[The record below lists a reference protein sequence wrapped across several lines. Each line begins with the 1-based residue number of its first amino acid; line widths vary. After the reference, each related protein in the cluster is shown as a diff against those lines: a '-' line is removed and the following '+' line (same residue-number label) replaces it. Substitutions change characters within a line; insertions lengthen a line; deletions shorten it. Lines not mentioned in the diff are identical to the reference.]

1 MSVNTNDSSNRTD
14 EAAKGGGGFFVQGW
28 IQVAIAFVVA
38 IVTQGFGIYHFSLL
52 RVPMTEALGA
62 QPAQVALGFSIYAL
76 AAGFASLAVGDVINK
91 IKLRGSM
98 LCSAVLFSGGFLIL
112 GFMTELWQV
121 YVAYVVMGIG
131 SALGGMVILSGIPNN
146 WFNKRRGIATAI
158 VWSAMF
164 PGSLIVGQIIPICTA
179 SGQWQTAPFMLA
191 AIAFVVLV
199 IGAFVMKWRPQ
210 DIGLLP
216 DGMSEEEAAQQA
228 ESAGMAKLVGLTR
241 GEALKTTTFWFIAIA
256 FALIGIGE
264 QGPFQNFPTYIVGN
278 GFDLGIAGMFMTVI
292 SLSGVVGKLMSGV
305 IIDAVGPRVA
315 YCILNTLAAIGLVII
330 IFVGDNIVLLFASSI
345 LFGIAL
351 SSSAVCFSSAT
362 AMYLGPKHF
371 GAIYGFVFLG
381 KPIMD
386 AIGVPLVSAIAGTS
400 IGFQGA
406 FALCACFVIAS
417 TISMFLVRKNKKL
430 IAMEEEAAREMQAE
444 IAEA

>member
-1 MSVNTNDSSNRTD
+1 MSVNTNDSSNKTD

>member
-1 MSVNTNDSSNRTD
+1 MAWSSSR
-14 EAAKGGGGFFVQGW
+14 
-28 IQVAIAFVVA
+28 
-38 IVTQGFGIYHFSLL
+38 
-52 RVPMTEALGA
+52 
-62 QPAQVALGFSIYAL
+62 
-76 AAGFASLAVGDVINK
+76 
-91 IKLRGSM
+91 
-98 LCSAVLFSGGFLIL
+98 
-112 GFMTELWQV
+112 
-121 YVAYVVMGIG
+121 
-131 SALGGMVILSGIPNN
+131 GIPNN

-179 SGQWQTAPFMLA
+179 SGQWQTAPFVLA

-199 IGAFVMKWRPQ
+199 LGSFAMRWRPQ
-210 DIGLLP
+210 DVGLLP
-216 DGMSEEEAAQQA
+216 DGMSEEEAAKQA

-278 GFDLGIAGMFMTVI
+278 GFDLGVAGMFMTVI
-292 SLSGVVGKLMSGV
+292 SLSGVVGKLASGV
-305 IIDAVGPRVA
+305 IIDAVGPRIA
-315 YCILNTLAAIGLVII
+315 YCILNTLAAIGLIII

-400 IGFQGA
+400 IGFSGA
-406 FALCACFVIAS
+406 FGICAAFVIAS
-417 TISMFLVRKNKKL
+417 TVSMFLVRKNKKL
-430 IAMEEEAAREMQAE
+430 IAMEEEAAKEMQAE

>member
-1 MSVNTNDSSNRTD
+1 MSANTNDSSNKTD
-14 EAAKGGGGFFVQGW
+14 AAAKGSGGFFVQGW
-28 IQVAIAFVVA
+28 VQVAIAFVVA

-62 QPAQVALGFSIYAL
+62 QPAEVALGFSIYAL
-76 AAGFASLAVGDVINK
+76 AAGFASLVVGDVINK

-278 GFDLGIAGMFMTVI
+278 GFDLGVAGMFMTVI